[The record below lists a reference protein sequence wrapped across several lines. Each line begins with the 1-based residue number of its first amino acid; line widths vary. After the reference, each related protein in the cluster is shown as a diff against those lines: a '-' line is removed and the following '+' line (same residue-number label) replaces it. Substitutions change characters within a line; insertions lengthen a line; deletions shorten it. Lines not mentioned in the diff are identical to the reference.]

1 MIGWVFLLA
10 DRILKAT
17 EGRFEAVSQGLSE
30 GGFFDVDDAF
40 AFDIFF
46 GFILGDVL
54 DAMNNG
60 LQPAGRPQHLLH
72 HIVGLFFPGVTA
84 QVFDTG
90 QQDLKRLA

>member
-1 MIGWVFLLA
+1 MI
-10 DRILKAT
+10 DRDFNAKDMPSL
-17 EGRFEAVSQGLSE
+17 AVSQKLSE
-30 GGFFDVDDAF
+30 GGFFEVDDAF

-54 DAMNNG
+54 DAMDDG
-60 LQPAGRPQHLLH
+60 LQPAGRLQHLLH
-72 HIVGLFFPGVTA
+72 HIVALFFREVAA